1 MKESGAS
8 RGGLKRLLA
17 RFLFAGAFAVPAS
30 ASASAG
36 RPLYDDVAHSD
47 DDDELDDDSVEL
59 AVESLV
65 TYGGGDRLA
74 RLLESMMPF
83 DATRTAALAAI
94 HPNVNV
100 RWALAVA
107 LASRFPLVG
116 ADLVL
121 DQLRADRDP
130 NVRDAAVRAVNTRA
144 LST

>member
-1 MKESGAS
+1 MKDNGST

-30 ASASAG
+30 ASAMPG
-36 RPLYDDVAHSD
+36 RASYDDVSASD
-47 DDDELDDDSVEL
+47 DDEVDDDCVES

-74 RLLESMMPF
+74 RLLESMTPF

-94 HPNVNV
+94 SPNVNV
-100 RWALAVA
+100 RWALADA

-116 ADLVL
+116 AGFVL
-121 DQLRADRDP
+121 DQLRSDP
-130 NVRDAAVRAVNTRA
+130 DPSVRDAALRAANTRRA
-144 LST
+144 